1 MNPGKFLLM
10 LILVYFMG
18 CAAPT
23 LYHDPNMDFGSIQS
37 VAVLPFQ
44 NLTQQKESGER
55 VRDVFMNMLLSTEGV
70 YVLPPGEV
78 ARGVSRASVGEP
90 TAPSVEEV
98 QKLGNV
104 LTVDA
109 VITGVLREYGEVR
122 SGTASS
128 SVISLSLK
136 MIETKTGTVI
146 WTASSTKGGIST
158 TDRLFG
164 GGGQPMNPIT
174 EEAVSELIH
183 QLFR

>member
-1 MNPGKFLLM
+1 MNLGKSLLT
-10 LILVYFMG
+10 LVLVCFMG

-23 LYHDPNMDFGSIQS
+23 RYHDPNMDFGSIQS

-44 NLTQQKESGER
+44 NLATQKEAGER

-78 ARGVSRASVGEP
+78 ARGVSRAQLSEP

-98 QKLGNV
+98 QKLGNI

-109 VITGVLREYGEVR
+109 VVTGVLREYGEVR

-136 MIETKTGTVI
+136 MIETKTGKVI